1 MSEKIDMVS
10 NPKKSFWHLSIPII
24 AFCVFDA
31 IYGIVDM
38 AWVSQIS
45 VHASFA
51 VGISIPFVSLI
62 FSFGDSIGQGANSL
76 MSRFM
81 GADDYESAYNA
92 LIHGLVLANIVW
104 VGIVICTLFAQG
116 IIYSVDSAHTYLLV
130 WDYLIPIVTFAYI
143 FIFVNV
149 FAETLQAEGNS
160 RIPTIL
166 MISSNVLNIILDP
179 IFIFNL
185 NLGVKGAAY
194 ATVLSSAIPF
204 ICFIFLY
211 LSGRTKVPLSKKYFK
226 FRPYI
231 LVEIFKVALPN
242 FLDDGLWT
250 FSSSF
255 VNGILLMTTGE
266 IGPVLYSVSNKLKT
280 LLISPC
286 RGYGR
291 ALMSVTG
298 HLFGSHEFDE
308 LNEMYKYALKSS
320 LITAAVIMVAF
331 VILRDYAFS
340 LFSITGMPTAIF
352 WIAILGTF
360 IIISVQFSMIS
371 SKMLDGFGKSLYSLL
386 FTALKIGVEMVL
398 IYVLFKLL
406 SHGSCVLIGITVT
419 EIIFAFVYCLFL
431 RYLFRNF
438 DKKYENKE
446 VVKTF
451 KADVKSESV
460 KEDAKIEG
468 SDSKR
473 NRIIKRILLIITLI
487 AMIVIVID
495 IILSPIAFNDYPTF
509 FSAITCL
516 GICVVSFHLIR
527 KLNKPKFSLLG
538 FIISAVVI
546 FVFLSSYGVTSILL
560 FIITLMF
567 ISYIGIII
575 RKLRNEDS

>member
-1 MSEKIDMVS
+1 MNEKIDMVS
-10 NPKKSFWHLSIPII
+10 NPKKSFWKLSVPII

-81 GADDYESAYNA
+81 GADDYESAYNS
-92 LIHGLVLANIVW
+92 LIHGLILANIVW

-116 IIYSVDSAHTYLLV
+116 IIYSLDSAHSYLLV

-166 MISSNVLNIILDP
+166 IISSNILNIILDP

-185 NLGVKGAAY
+185 NLGVKGASY
-194 ATVLSSAIPF
+194 ATVLSSAVPF
-204 ICFIFLY
+204 ICFIVLY
-211 LSGRTKVPLSKKYFK
+211 LSGRTKVPLSKNYFK
-226 FRPYI
+226 LRPYI

-242 FLDDGLWT
+242 FLDDGVWT
-250 FSSSF
+250 FSASF
-255 VNGILLMTTGE
+255 INGILLMTTGE
-266 IGPVLYSVSNKLKT
+266 IGPILYSVSNKLKI
-280 LLISPC
+280 LLSAPVK
-286 RGYGR
+286 GYGR

-298 HLFGSHEFDE
+298 HLFGAHKFAE
-308 LNEMYKYALKSS
+308 LNDMYKYALKISFM
-320 LITAAVIMVAF
+320 TTVAVMMGFIF
-331 VILRDYAFS
+331 LRDYAFS
-340 LFSITGMPTAIF
+340 LFSINGMETEVFLIAVYGIF
-352 WIAILGTF
+352 IMLSIPFA
-360 IIISVQFSMIS
+360 MIS

-386 FTALKIGVEMVL
+386 FTCIRVGLEVGL
-398 IYVLFKLL
+398 IYVLSNIF
-406 SHGSCVLIGITVT
+406 SDGISVLIGIT
-419 EIIFAFVYCLFL
+419 IADILIAIVYYLFL

-451 KADVKSESV
+451 KSDKESESV
-460 KEDAKIEG
+460 ENAKIE
-468 SDSKR
+468 DANSKR
-473 NRIIKRILLIITLI
+473 NRIIKRILLSIILI
-487 AMIVIVID
+487 AMVTVVID
-495 IILSPIAFNDYPTF
+495 IIISSIVLNDYSTL
-509 FSAITCL
+509 FSVISCL
-516 GICVVSFHLIR
+516 GICAASFYLIT

-538 FIISAVVI
+538 FALSAVII
-546 FVFLSSYGVTSILL
+546 FVFLSSYGNSYILL
-560 FIITLMF
+560 FVITLMF
-567 ISYIGIII
+567 IMYIGIII
-575 RKLRNEDS
+575 RKLRNGDS